1 VKIWERVSLEKFLT
15 LKSQLGIDPET
26 NMLVEEPLERVRQ
39 IFKNM
44 SLSARENGS
53 DLSEIAR
60 LVVYVAD
67 MSRDRPLINDVQKEI
82 WGEDGPYP
90 PRTIVEV
97 DYLGDDFVEIDVVFR
112 IPAENSVPIEFLCP
126 AGAFTPTATWSL
138 GIKTDTHVFVSGMRG
153 INPATDLLV
162 IGEAPR
168 VRRAFQNMALVVEA
182 GGGKI
187 TDAINLVIYVTDEKY
202 LDAVQM
208 VQQRFWD
215 KKSLP
220 PITVNLIAGLND
232 DDFVEIEGTFA
243 VSQ

>member
-1 VKIWERVSLEKFLT
+1 MEKFLT

-97 DYLGDDFVEIDVVFR
+97 DYHGDDFVEIDVVFR
-112 IPAENSVPIEFLCP
+112 IPAENSVPIEFLP
-126 AGAFTPTATWSL
+126 QGPL
-138 GIKTDTHVFVSGMRG
+138 HQQQPG
-153 INPATDLLV
+153 
-162 IGEAPR
+162 
-168 VRRAFQNMALVVEA
+168 ALV
-182 GGGKI
+182 
-187 TDAINLVIYVTDEKY
+187 
-202 LDAVQM
+202 
-208 VQQRFWD
+208 
-215 KKSLP
+215 
-220 PITVNLIAGLND
+220 
-232 DDFVEIEGTFA
+232 
-243 VSQ
+243 